1 MTPTQHANDA
11 SIQEYVINKNNCSS
25 QLVAHIQQC
34 PECQAKATA
43 YALIISAIQEQPAP
57 VFDFNVTELVM
68 PQLPQLAPPVT
79 AKKFPL
85 LPVLLGAAVLLVIPV
100 YFFLT
105 SLQQPLPDDFYL
117 SLYFL
122 IPVALAV
129 LTLHILE
136 TYKKHQKQLMTIQ

>member
-1 MTPTQHANDA
+1 MPTQHPNDTD
-11 SIQEYVINKNNCSS
+11 IQEYVTNKNGCSN
-25 QLVAHIQQC
+25 QLVLHIQQC
-34 PECQAKATA
+34 TGCQAKAAA
-43 YALIISAIQEQPAP
+43 YELIISAIQEQPAP

-68 PQLPQLAPPVT
+68 PQLPQPAPPVA

-85 LPVLLGAAVLLVIPV
+85 LPVLLGAAVLLVITV

-105 SLQQPLPDDFYL
+105 SLQQPLTGDFYTC
-117 SLYFL
+117 LYFL

-136 TYKKHQKQLMTIQ
+136 TYKKHQKQLTTIQ